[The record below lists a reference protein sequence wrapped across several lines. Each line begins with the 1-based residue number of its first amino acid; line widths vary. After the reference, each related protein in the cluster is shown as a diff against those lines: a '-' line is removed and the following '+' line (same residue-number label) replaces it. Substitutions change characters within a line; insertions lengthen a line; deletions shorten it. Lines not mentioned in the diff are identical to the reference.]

1 MTASDAD
8 AQTRINKLIRITEA
22 LGEIFAQEN
31 RLIRN
36 NRADEITP
44 LQSEKTRLATE
55 YMQSIRELAEDRADI
70 EGADTNQLA
79 QLRSL
84 ALALEEH
91 AVSQCAMV
99 ETQAPE
105 AAAS

>member
-1 MTASDAD
+1 MTAPATA

-31 RLIRN
+31 RLIRD

-44 LQSEKTRLATE
+44 LQSKKKRLATE
-55 YMQSIRELAEDRADI
+55 YMQSIRELAQDRTDI
-70 EGADTNQLA
+70 EGAESNQLA

-84 ALALEEH
+84 ALTLEER
-91 AVSQCAMV
+91 AVNQCTLV
-99 ETQAPE
+99 ETPAPK

>member
-1 MTASDAD
+1 MTAPD

-36 NRADEITP
+36 NRSDEITP
-44 LQSEKTRLATE
+44 LQSEKKRLATE
-55 YMQSIRELAEDRADI
+55 YMQSIRELAQDRTDI

-79 QLRSL
+79 QLRNL
-84 ALALEEH
+84 ALALEER

-99 ETQAPE
+99 ETQTPE

>member
-1 MTASDAD
+1 MTAPDAD
-8 AQTRINKLIRITEA
+8 VQTRINKLIRITEA

-31 RLIRN
+31 RLIRD

-55 YMQSIRELAEDRADI
+55 YMQSIRELAQDRADI

-84 ALALEEH
+84 ALTLEQR